1 MIRLGHGYDVHAFT
15 DGDHV
20 MLGGVAV
27 PCGYGVLAHSDGDVA
42 LHALCDAMLGAAG
55 LGDIGHHFPDTD
67 PAHENASSLDLLRS
81 VCDKLT
87 ENGLHVVNV
96 DLTIIAQVP
105 RIHPHISQM
114 RERIATVLTIPT
126 ARVNVK
132 ATTTERLGFIGR
144 EEGIAAHAVALL
156 SSEMFPS

>member
-1 MIRLGHGYDVHAFT
+1 MIRIGHGYDVHAFT
-15 DGDHV
+15 EGDHV

-27 PCGYGVLAHSDGDVA
+27 PCVYGVIAHSDGDVA

-55 LGDIGHHFPDTD
+55 LEIGHHFPDTD

-81 VCDKLT
+81 VYSKLT
-87 ENGLHVVNV
+87 QNGLRVVNV

-105 RIHPHISQM
+105 RINPHISEM
-114 RERIATVLTIPT
+114 CERIATVLMIPT
-126 ARVNVK
+126 ASVNVK
-132 ATTTERLGFIGR
+132 ATTTEHLGFIGR

-156 SSEMFPS
+156 SSEMVPS